1 MTKLATVVLT
11 KNEEKHIGACLD
23 SLAWADRR
31 VVVDSFSTDRTCEI
45 AREHGA
51 EVMSHPFSDY
61 ATQRNVAIDAVEA
74 DWIFFVDADE
84 RATSELAEE
93 IRRIVGVE
101 AFAGSIAGN
110 PAAPSGPPSHCDG
123 NGQASTPEDGSGE
136 IVGWNV
142 PRRNYLF
149 GKLTRGAGYWPDY
162 QTRLIKRGHAHYDRP
177 ASEIVVLDGPADNLQ
192 QPLIHYNYETIAQFR
207 AKQTFRIDFEATN
220 LYRRGEKCKF
230 YSPYYMTIKH
240 FWWRYVTLKG
250 YQDGWHGVRLCLLLA
265 YYFGFRYYQRLGQ
278 LYRSGTAAPKNAS
291 DV

>member
-1 MTKLATVVLT
+1 MTKLAAIVLT

-31 VVVDSFSTDRTCEI
+31 VVIDSFSTDRTCDI

-51 EVMSHPFSDY
+51 EVIQHPFSDY
-61 ATQRNVAIDAVEA
+61 AAQRNAAIDAVDT

-84 RATSELAEE
+84 RATPELAEE
-93 IRRIVGVE
+93 IRGIV
-101 AFAGSIAGN
+101 AQAGQGM
-110 PAAPSGPPSHCDG
+110 
-123 NGQASTPEDGSGE
+123 
-136 IVGWNV
+136 VGWNV

-162 QTRLIKRGHAHYDRP
+162 QMRLLKHGYARYERP
-177 ASEIVVLDGPADNLQ
+177 ASEIVVLDGPAGDLQ

-207 AKQTFRIDFEATN
+207 AKQTFRIDFEAEN
-220 LYRRGEKCKF
+220 LYRRGENCKF
-230 YSPYYMTIKH
+230 YSPYYMTVRH
-240 FWWRYVTLKG
+240 FWWRYATLKG
-250 YQDGWHGVRLCLLLA
+250 FQDGLHGLRLCLLLA